1 MGLYLGYDKVANG
14 GYVEN
19 PNKLPAGKEVLWSG
33 SLSPTERDTYTYVT
47 IDKNVYDYDF
57 LLVDVGAGEH
67 LEGRTTVI
75 LTVEGKGVKCAVR
88 GDLFYLT
95 ESYRFTFGVETDGL
109 NKIGFKVQNMTQY
122 SLSDIK
128 MYRVLGVRL

>member
-33 SLSPTERDTYTYVT
+33 SLSPTASNTYTYVT

-67 LEGRTTVI
+67 LEERTTVI
-75 LTVEGKGVKCAVR
+75 LTVEGKGVKCATR
-88 GDLFYLT
+88 NDLFYLT